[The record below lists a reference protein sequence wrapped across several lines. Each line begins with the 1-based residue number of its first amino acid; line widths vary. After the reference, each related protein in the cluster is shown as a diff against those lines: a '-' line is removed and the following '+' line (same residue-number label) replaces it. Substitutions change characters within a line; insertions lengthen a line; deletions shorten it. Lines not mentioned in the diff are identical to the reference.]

1 MINTTEASLGDL
13 FPDGKLL
20 SELKELDMA
29 VTELKKRRPVIG
41 FEPNFYVP
49 GWIGMVQS
57 HLVERK
63 MWKFNGSDFYG
74 GKGYWSFATW
84 VLNMAVSVS
93 ANVSK
98 LKESGESLSAE
109 QCKAI
114 VGIFHELI
122 STWVDCC
129 PEMATWRYECRDY
142 CELQR
147 VKWGVAKYLKDCG
160 YPQDDENEED
170 YGQGLSASLKAQ
182 GLNIVGMMINLAI
195 LAIIVGIISA
205 IIK

>member
-1 MINTTEASLGDL
+1 MTEVSLGNL
-13 FPDGKLL
+13 FQDGNLR
-20 SELKELDMA
+20 SEVNELDMA

-74 GKGYWSFATW
+74 SEGYWSFAAW
-84 VLNMAVSVS
+84 ILNMAVSVS

-114 VGIFHELI
+114 VDIFDELI
-122 STWVDCC
+122 ATWVDCC
-129 PEMATWRYECRDY
+129 PEMVRCT
-142 CELQR
+142 
-147 VKWGVAKYLKDCG
+147 DCL
-160 YPQDDENEED
+160 
-170 YGQGLSASLKAQ
+170 GQC
-182 GLNIVGMMINLAI
+182 
-195 LAIIVGIISA
+195 
-205 IIK
+205 